1 MKTKKD
7 LINRWH
13 DVEDSIILF
22 KKRMEIMSGERR
34 STIRTEIQRLEK
46 EKDEIY
52 ALLYDTA
59 N

>member
-22 KKRMEIMSGERR
+22 KKRMEMMSGERR
-34 STIRTEIQRLEK
+34 CTIRTEIQRLEK

-52 ALLYDTA
+52 ELLYDIKK
-59 N
+59 

>member
-22 KKRMEIMSGERR
+22 KIRKETMDDWRRQIIEI
-34 STIRTEIQRLEK
+34 EIQRLEK

-52 ALLYDTA
+52 GLLYDTA